1 MIKKLSKL
9 KFKLKSSV
17 AICTTGCGEHIMKTI
32 FAKECSD
39 FIMNQEE
46 DMMASSLNT
55 FMGQKFFS
63 KIKKF

>member
-1 MIKKLSKL
+1 
-9 KFKLKSSV
+9 
-17 AICTTGCGEHIMKTI
+17 MKTI

-46 DMMASSLNT
+46 DLMASSLNT
-55 FMGQKFFS
+55 FMDQKFFS